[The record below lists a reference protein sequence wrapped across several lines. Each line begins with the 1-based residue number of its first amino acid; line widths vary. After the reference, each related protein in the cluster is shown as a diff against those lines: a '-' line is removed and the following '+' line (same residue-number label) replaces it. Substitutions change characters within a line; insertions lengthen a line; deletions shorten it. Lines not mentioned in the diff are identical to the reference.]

1 MLSKICGLKFLG
13 VLLVCTLLSGCS
25 SAMFPNLLQ
34 LLLNLSQSFP
44 PIWHMITGI
53 SYLMGIAFIMR
64 AIYQLK
70 IYGEGRTMM
79 SGQASLKGPVIY
91 FFVGGMLLWFPS
103 SRALIMTTIFG
114 YGTEEP
120 LSYVT
125 SNPLWNE
132 QSVEVLMQ
140 IVQIVGLISFIRGWV
155 FLAHAAQPSSGQ
167 PVFGKA
173 MTHIVGGILAIN
185 IEGTRE
191 MLMNTFGVG
200 P

>member
-1 MLSKICGLKFLG
+1 MLPKIFNVKFL
-13 VLLVCTLLSGCS
+13 VILLACTLLSGCS
-25 SAMFPNLLQ
+25 SVMFPNMQ
-34 LLLNLSQSFP
+34 QMLLNLSQSFP
-44 PIWHMITGI
+44 PIWRMITGI

-64 AIYQLK
+64 AVFQLK
-70 IYGEGRTMM
+70 VYGEGRSMM
-79 SGQASLKGPVIY
+79 SNQASLKGPVIY
-91 FFVGGMLLWFPS
+91 FLVGGMLLWFPS
-103 SRALIMTTIFG
+103 SRALIMTTVFG
-114 YGTEEP
+114 YGAEEP
-120 LSYVT
+120 LSYVS

-132 QSVEVLMQ
+132 QSVEILMQ
-140 IVQIVGLISFIRGWV
+140 IVQIVGLVSFIRGWV
-155 FLAHAAQPSSGQ
+155 FLAHAAQPSSNQ